1 MALASSSAGRI
12 FIVASP
18 FCVKNSPG
26 SSAEGVEKK
35 NAPDRREPLLSRTN
49 KVWPFIRGATLTS
62 WEQPHA
68 LGGMPTHPR
77 QLTYTLRCRILC
89 GRCAAVPCT
98 LSGPFRENITQS
110 HTFLDELFPV
120 CFSAAQALCTGMVRR
135 HLRFNG
141 LVY

>member
-12 FIVASP
+12 FIAASP
-18 FCVKNSPG
+18 FCVKQKTPPG

-49 KVWPFIRGATLTS
+49 KAWPSIRGATLTS
-62 WEQPHA
+62 WERPHA

-77 QLTYTLRCRILC
+77 QLTYALRCRILC

-98 LSGPFRENITQS
+98 LSGPFREKRRNAASSLTNGFRPASQLRRLSVQAWFAVI
-110 HTFLDELFPV
+110 
-120 CFSAAQALCTGMVRR
+120 SASTV
-135 HLRFNG
+135 
-141 LVY
+141 